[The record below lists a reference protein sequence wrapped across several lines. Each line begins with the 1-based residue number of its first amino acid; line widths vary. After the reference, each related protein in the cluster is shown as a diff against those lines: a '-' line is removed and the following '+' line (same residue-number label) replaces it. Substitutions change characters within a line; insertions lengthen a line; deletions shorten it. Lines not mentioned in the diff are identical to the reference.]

1 MLNLDSNRTELLFNA
16 YIDEFH
22 VVDKDTMFNELS
34 KGTFTEFHRKKA
46 SVYFLAKTRRVTFF
60 PKTFVIEADFCLRGK
75 IKIGNRVEEVRF
87 NVAKMLF
94 EASGVKTHFSSWEHW
109 ATEVMS
115 EWEVKNAQNMSAS
128 QLYRTFSAID
138 LELSSEAYLYI
149 DCKLLQ
155 GVKGGDL
162 KARTVVNPVQL
173 AHMFDWGV
181 FDDIEILYVGKSKDS
196 VLNRTMNHNKW
207 GAITSAVK
215 QDEMV
220 LVYFM
225 NIAHSPMAKFSPFP
239 LLRVVGAIEDDE
251 LDRDAVSV
259 ITEAALIKHFFKEK
273 GFNEQVVT
281 QPIEEVAKIKEML
294 VDRGYTGVLV
304 ALQLE
309 GPLGVLGTDAT
320 GYHNHH
326 VASYMLQQL

>member
-1 MLNLDSNRTELLFNA
+1 MFNLDSDRTEFLFNA

-22 VVDKDTMFNELS
+22 VVDKDTMFNQLS
-34 KGTFTEFHRKKA
+34 KGTFTDFHRKKA
-46 SVYFLAKTRRVTFF
+46 SVYFLAKTRRVKFF
-60 PKTFVIEADFCLRGK
+60 PRTFAIEADFCLSGN
-75 IKIGNRVEEVRF
+75 IKIGNRVEAVRF

-94 EASGVKTHFSSWEHW
+94 EASGVKTHFASWEHW

-115 EWEVKNAQNMSAS
+115 GWGVKDAQYLSAS
-128 QLYRTFSAID
+128 QMYRRFSAID
-138 LELSSEAYLYI
+138 LELSSDAYLYI

-155 GVKGGDL
+155 GVKGGDPRV
-162 KARTVVNPVQL
+162 RTVVNPIQL
-173 AHMFDWGV
+173 AHMFDWNV
-181 FDDIEILYVGKSKDS
+181 FDDIEVLYIGKSKGS

-215 QDEMV
+215 EDEMV

-225 NIAHSPMAKFSPFP
+225 NIAHSPMAKIAPFQV
-239 LLRVVGAIEDDE
+239 LRLVGAMDDDE

-294 VDRGYTGVLV
+294 VDRGYTAVLV
-304 ALQLE
+304 AVQLE

-326 VASYMLQQL
+326 AARYMLQQL

>member
-1 MLNLDSNRTELLFNA
+1 
-16 YIDEFH
+16 
-22 VVDKDTMFNELS
+22 
-34 KGTFTEFHRKKA
+34 
-46 SVYFLAKTRRVTFF
+46 VTFF
-60 PKTFVIEADFCLRGK
+60 PKTFAIESDFCLSGK
-75 IKIGNRVEEVRF
+75 IKIGSRVEEVRF

-94 EASGVKTHFSSWEHW
+94 EAAGDKTHFASWELW

-115 EWEVKNAQNMSAS
+115 GWDVKDAQNLSAS

-155 GVKGGDL
+155 GLKGGDL
-162 KARTVVNPVQL
+162 EARTVVNPIQL
-173 AHMFDWGV
+173 AHMFDWSV
-181 FDDIEILYVGKSKDS
+181 FDDIEVLYIGKSKGN
-196 VLNRTMNHNKW
+196 VLNRTLNHNKW

-215 QDEMV
+215 EDEMV

-225 NIAHSPMAKFSPFP
+225 NIAHGPMAKIAPCQV
-239 LLRVVGAIEDDE
+239 LRVVGAVEDNE

-273 GFNEQVVT
+273 GFNEQIVN
-281 QPIEEVAKIKEML
+281 QPIEEVAKVKEML
-294 VDRGYTGVLV
+294 VDRGYTEVLV
-304 ALQLE
+304 AVQLD
-309 GPLGVLGTDAT
+309 GPLGVLGTDAA

-326 VASYMLQQL
+326 AARYMLQRL